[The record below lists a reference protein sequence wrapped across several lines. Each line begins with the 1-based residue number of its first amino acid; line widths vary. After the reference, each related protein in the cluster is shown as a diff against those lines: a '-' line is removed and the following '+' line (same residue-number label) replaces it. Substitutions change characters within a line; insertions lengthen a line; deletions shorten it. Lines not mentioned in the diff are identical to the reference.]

1 MKKTA
6 LITAALL
13 SGIATSAIAAPTSYA
28 IDPSHTFASFEYT
41 HLGFSKQRSRFND
54 TTGTITLDQKAKTGS
69 ADIAISVTSV
79 DTGSKAFDG
88 HLTSADWFDAAQY
101 PSITFKSTSFKFKGD
116 KPTEV
121 MGNLTVRGITK
132 PVTLQVTHFQCAM
145 HPMKQKEACGA
156 NAVTHIKRS
165 EFGLGKY
172 APNVSDDVELTV
184 AVEAV
189 KE

>member
-1 MKKTA
+1 MKKTLVLGTA
-6 LITAALL
+6 LFAMTSLPAL
-13 SGIATSAIAAPTSYA
+13 AEPVSYA
-28 IDPSHTFASFEYT
+28 IDPTHTFASFEYT

-69 ADIAISVTSV
+69 ADITIKVDSV

-88 HLTSADWFDAAQY
+88 HLTSSNWFDADVY
-101 PSITFKSTSFKFKGD
+101 PTINFKSNQFKFKGD

-121 MGNLTVRGITK
+121 IGELTVRGITK
-132 PVTLQVTHFQCAM
+132 PVTLKITHFHCAM
-145 HPMKQKEACGA
+145 HPMRQLEACGA

-172 APNVSDDVELTV
+172 APNVSDDVELNI

>member
-1 MKKTA
+1 MKKTT
-6 LITAALL
+6 LIAATLL
-13 SGIATSAIAAPTSYA
+13 SAFATSAFAAPTTYT
-28 IDPSHTFASFEYT
+28 IDASHTFASFEYT

-54 TTGTITLDQKAKTGS
+54 TTGSITLDQKAKTGS
-69 ADIAISVTSV
+69 ADITIKVDSV
-79 DTGSKAFDG
+79 DTGSKTFDG
-88 HLTSADWFDAAQY
+88 HLTSDGWFDAAKY
-101 PSITFKSTSFKFKGD
+101 PTISFKSTGFKFKGD

-121 MGNLTVRGITK
+121 MGNLTVRDITQ
-132 PVTLQVTHFQCAM
+132 PVTLKITHFQCAM

-172 APNVSDDVELTV
+172 APNVSDDVELTI
-184 AVEAV
+184 AVEAI

>member
-1 MKKTA
+1 MKKT
-6 LITAALL
+6 LII
-13 SGIATSAIAAPTSYA
+13 GAIAATFAAGAFAESSTYT
-28 IDPSHTFASFEYT
+28 IDPTHTFASFEYT

-54 TTGTITLDQKAKTGS
+54 TTGTITLDPKAKTGS
-69 ADIAISVTSV
+69 ADITIKVDSV
-79 DTGSKAFDG
+79 DTGSKVFDG

-101 PSITFKSTSFKFKGD
+101 PTITFKSTSVKFKGD

-121 MGNLTVRGITK
+121 DGDLTVHGITK
-132 PVTLQVTHFQCAM
+132 PVKLKVTHFYCGV
-145 HPMKQKEACGA
+145 HPMKQKDACGA

-172 APNVSDDVELTV
+172 APHVSDDVELAV
-184 AVEAV
+184 SVEAI

>member
-1 MKKTA
+1 MKKTV
-6 LITAALL
+6 LMTAVLL
-13 SGIATSAIAAPTSYA
+13 SGLSASAIAAPVSYA
-28 IDPSHTFASFEYT
+28 IDPTHTFASFEYT

-79 DTGSKAFDG
+79 DTGSKAFDS
-88 HLTSADWFDAAQY
+88 HLVSSNWFDADVY
-101 PSITFKSTSFKFKGD
+101 PNITFKSQQFKFKGD

-121 MGNLTVRGITK
+121 LGELTVRGITK
-132 PVTLQVTHFQCAM
+132 PVTLKITHFHCAM
-145 HPMKQKEACGA
+145 HPMRQIEACGA

-172 APNVSDDVELTV
+172 APNVSDDVELNI
-184 AVEAV
+184 AVEAA

>member
-13 SGIATSAIAAPTSYA
+13 SAFATSAIAAPTSYA

-54 TTGTITLDQKAKTGS
+54 TTGTITLDQKAKTGT

-88 HLTSADWFDAAQY
+88 HLVSDGWFDAANY
-101 PSITFKSTSFKFKGD
+101 PSIFFKSNNFKFKGD

-121 MGNLTVRGITK
+121 IGELTVHGISK
-132 PVTLQVTHFQCAM
+132 PVTLKVTHFQCAM

-156 NAVTHIKRS
+156 NAVTNIKRS

-172 APNVSDDVELTV
+172 APNVSDEVELSI